1 MISNDGLRVT
11 EARKMFSD
19 GGDCAQAA
27 PEARSNGRACR
38 SVAPKGKNLDG
49 RRPKKA
55 SQLQKFMAKK

>member
-1 MISNDGLRVT
+1 MSA
-11 EARKMFSD
+11 ARKMFSD
-19 GGDCAQAA
+19 GGDCARAA

-38 SVAPKGKNLDG
+38 SVAPKGENLDG